1 MELEAVK
8 KRLRAWGKRLGPYR
22 YVLLVL
28 AAGAVLLLWPDGAEE
43 TGQPA
48 AAAAQAARA
57 GSLPQFL
64 FLFEGERLR
73 GYCFCIAEREGYSPA
88 LPWWAVHNA
97 DELPDE
103 LARPLLRAGAEVC
116 RACGAAEL
124 GNRLREEE
132 AARA

>member
-1 MELEAVK
+1 MISIRNSLDMTRAERNKA
-8 KRLRAWGKRLGPYR
+8 LRE
-22 YVLLVL
+22 VL
-28 AAGAVLLLWPDGAEE
+28 ALGFCPGGGAGAAEL
-43 TGQPA
+43 QA
-48 AAAAQAARA
+48 AVQAARA

-97 DELPDE
+97 DELADE
-103 LARPLLRAGAEVC
+103 LARPLLRAGTERSA
-116 RACGAAEL
+116 ACGAAEL
-124 GNRLREEE
+124 SRRLRGEE

>member
-1 MELEAVK
+1 MISIRNSLDMTRAERK
-8 KRLRAWGKRLGPYR
+8 KALRE
-22 YVLLVL
+22 VL
-28 AAGAVLLLWPDGAEE
+28 ALGFCPGGGAGAAEL
-43 TGQPA
+43 A
-48 AAAAQAARA
+48 AAGPARA

-73 GYCFCIAEREGYSPA
+73 GYCFCIAEREGYSPV

-103 LARPLLRAGAEVC
+103 LARPLLRAGAE
-116 RACGAAEL
+116 RSAACGAAEL
-124 GNRLREEE
+124 SRRLRGEE

>member
-1 MELEAVK
+1 MIAIRNSLDMTRAERK
-8 KRLRAWGKRLGPYR
+8 KALRE
-22 YVLLVL
+22 VL
-28 AAGAVLLLWPDGAEE
+28 ALGFCPGGGAGAAEL
-43 TGQPA
+43 A
-48 AAAAQAARA
+48 AAVQAARA

-97 DELPDE
+97 AELADELS
-103 LARPLLRAGAEVC
+103 RPLLRAGAE
-116 RACGAAEL
+116 RSAACGAAEL
-124 GNRLREEE
+124 SRRLRGEE

>member
-1 MELEAVK
+1 MIAIRNSLDMTRAERNKA
-8 KRLRAWGKRLGPYR
+8 LRE
-22 YVLLVL
+22 VL
-28 AAGAVLLLWPDGAEE
+28 ALGFCPGGGAGAAEL
-43 TGQPA
+43 QA
-48 AAAAQAARA
+48 AVQAARA

-97 DELPDE
+97 DELADE
-103 LARPLLRAGAEVC
+103 LARPLLRAGAE
-116 RACGAAEL
+116 RSAACGAAEL
-124 GNRLREEE
+124 SRRLRGEE

>member
-1 MELEAVK
+1 MTMRNA
-8 KRLRAWGKRLGPYR
+8 R
-22 YVLLVL
+22 
-28 AAGAVLLLWPDGAEE
+28 DM
-43 TGQPA
+43 TQ
-48 AAAAQAARA
+48 AQRARA
-57 GSLPQFL
+57 LRSALALGFCPGTGGSAAEILREMESAPPARLPQFL

>member
-1 MELEAVK
+1 MISIRNSLDMTRAEREEA
-8 KRLRAWGKRLGPYR
+8 LRE
-22 YVLLVL
+22 VL
-28 AAGAVLLLWPDGAEE
+28 ALGFCPGGGAGAAEL
-43 TGQPA
+43 QA
-48 AAAAQAARA
+48 AVQAARA

-97 DELPDE
+97 EELADE
-103 LARPLLRAGAEVC
+103 LARPLLRAGAE
-116 RACGAAEL
+116 RSAACGAAEL
-124 GNRLREEE
+124 SRRLRGEE

>member
-1 MELEAVK
+1 MISIRNSLDMTRAEREEA
-8 KRLRAWGKRLGPYR
+8 LRE
-22 YVLLVL
+22 VL
-28 AAGAVLLLWPDGAEE
+28 ALGFCPGGGAGAAEL
-43 TGQPA
+43 A
-48 AAAAQAARA
+48 AAVQAARA

-97 DELPDE
+97 DELADE
-103 LARPLLRAGAEVC
+103 LARPLLRAGAE
-116 RACGAAEL
+116 RSAACGAAEL
-124 GNRLREEE
+124 SRRLRGEE

>member
-1 MELEAVK
+1 MISIRNSLDMTRAERK
-8 KRLRAWGKRLGPYR
+8 KALRE
-22 YVLLVL
+22 VL
-28 AAGAVLLLWPDGAEE
+28 ALGFCLGGGAGAAEL
-43 TGQPA
+43 A
-48 AAAAQAARA
+48 AAVQAARA

-97 DELPDE
+97 DELADE
-103 LARPLLRAGAEVC
+103 LARPLLRAGAE
-116 RACGAAEL
+116 RSAACGAAEL
-124 GNRLREEE
+124 SRRLRGEE

>member
-1 MELEAVK
+1 MISIRNSLDMTRAEREEA
-8 KRLRAWGKRLGPYR
+8 LRE
-22 YVLLVL
+22 VL
-28 AAGAVLLLWPDGAEE
+28 ALGFCPGGGAGAAEL
-43 TGQPA
+43 QA
-48 AAAAQAARA
+48 AVQAARA

-97 DELPDE
+97 EELVDE
-103 LARPLLRAGAEVC
+103 LARPLLRAGAE
-116 RACGAAEL
+116 RSAACGAAEL
-124 GNRLREEE
+124 SRRLRGEE

>member
-1 MELEAVK
+1 MISIRNSLDMTRAEREEA
-8 KRLRAWGKRLGPYR
+8 LRE
-22 YVLLVL
+22 VL
-28 AAGAVLLLWPDGAEE
+28 ALGFCPGGGAGAAEL
-43 TGQPA
+43 A
-48 AAAAQAARA
+48 AAVQAART

-97 DELPDE
+97 DELADE
-103 LARPLLRAGAEVC
+103 LARPLLRAGAE
-116 RACGAAEL
+116 RSAACGAAEL
-124 GNRLREEE
+124 SRRLRGEE

>member
-1 MELEAVK
+1 MIAIRNSLDMTRAEREEA
-8 KRLRAWGKRLGPYR
+8 LRE
-22 YVLLVL
+22 VL
-28 AAGAVLLLWPDGAEE
+28 AMGFCPGGGAGAAEL
-43 TGQPA
+43 A
-48 AAAAQAARA
+48 AAVQAARA

-97 DELPDE
+97 EELADE
-103 LARPLLRAGAEVC
+103 LARPLLRAGAE
-116 RACGAAEL
+116 RSAACGAAEL
-124 GNRLREEE
+124 SRRLRGEE

>member
-1 MELEAVK
+1 MISIRNSLDMTRAEREKA
-8 KRLRAWGKRLGPYR
+8 LRE
-22 YVLLVL
+22 VL
-28 AAGAVLLLWPDGAEE
+28 ALGFCPGGGAGAAEL
-43 TGQPA
+43 A
-48 AAAAQAARA
+48 AAVQAAQA

-97 DELPDE
+97 DELADE
-103 LARPLLRAGAEVC
+103 LARPLLRAGAE
-116 RACGAAEL
+116 RSAACGAAEL
-124 GNRLREEE
+124 SRRLHGEE

>member
-1 MELEAVK
+1 MISIRNSLDMTRAERK
-8 KRLRAWGKRLGPYR
+8 KALRE
-22 YVLLVL
+22 VL
-28 AAGAVLLLWPDGAEE
+28 ALGFCPGGGAGAAEL
-43 TGQPA
+43 QA
-48 AAAAQAARA
+48 AVQAARA

-73 GYCFCIAEREGYSPA
+73 GYCFCTAEREGYSPV

-97 DELPDE
+97 EELADE

-124 GNRLREEE
+124 GNRLRGEE

>member
-1 MELEAVK
+1 MISIRNSLDMTRAERKEA
-8 KRLRAWGKRLGPYR
+8 LRE
-22 YVLLVL
+22 VL
-28 AAGAVLLLWPDGAEE
+28 ALGFCPGGGAGAAEL
-43 TGQPA
+43 QA
-48 AAAAQAARA
+48 AVQAARA

-97 DELPDE
+97 DELADE

-124 GNRLREEE
+124 SRRLRGEE

>member
-1 MELEAVK
+1 MISIRNSLDMTRAEREKA
-8 KRLRAWGKRLGPYR
+8 LRE
-22 YVLLVL
+22 VL
-28 AAGAVLLLWPDGAEE
+28 ALGFCPGGGAGAAEL
-43 TGQPA
+43 A
-48 AAAAQAARA
+48 VAVQAARA

-97 DELPDE
+97 DELADE
-103 LARPLLRAGAEVC
+103 LARPLLRAGAE
-116 RACGAAEL
+116 RSAACGAAEL
-124 GNRLREEE
+124 SRRLRGEE

>member
-1 MELEAVK
+1 MISIRNSLDMTRAEREEA
-8 KRLRAWGKRLGPYR
+8 LRE
-22 YVLLVL
+22 VL
-28 AAGAVLLLWPDGAEE
+28 ALGFCPGGGAGAAEL
-43 TGQPA
+43 A
-48 AAAAQAARA
+48 AAVQAARA

-97 DELPDE
+97 EELADE
-103 LARPLLRAGAEVC
+103 LARSLLRAGAE
-116 RACGAAEL
+116 RSAACGAAEL
-124 GNRLREEE
+124 SRRLRGEE

>member
-1 MELEAVK
+1 MISIRNSLDMTREERK
-8 KRLRAWGKRLGPYR
+8 KALRE
-22 YVLLVL
+22 VL
-28 AAGAVLLLWPDGAEE
+28 ALGFCPGGGAGAAEL
-43 TGQPA
+43 A
-48 AAAAQAARA
+48 AAVQAARA

-97 DELPDE
+97 DELADE
-103 LARPLLRAGAEVC
+103 LARPLLRAGAERSV
-116 RACGAAEL
+116 ACGAAEL
-124 GNRLREEE
+124 SRRLRGEE

>member
-1 MELEAVK
+1 MISIRNSLDMTRAEREEA
-8 KRLRAWGKRLGPYR
+8 LRE
-22 YVLLVL
+22 VL
-28 AAGAVLLLWPDGAEE
+28 ALGFCPGGGAGAAEL
-43 TGQPA
+43 A
-48 AAAAQAARA
+48 AAVQAARA

-97 DELPDE
+97 EELADE
-103 LARPLLRAGAEVC
+103 LARPLLRAGAE
-116 RACGAAEL
+116 RSAACGAAEL
-124 GNRLREEE
+124 SRRLRGEE

>member
-1 MELEAVK
+1 MTMRNARDMTQAQWV
-8 KRLRAWGKRLGPYR
+8 RALRAALALGFCPGTGGS
-22 YVLLVL
+22 
-28 AAGAVLLLWPDGAEE
+28 AAEILWEMESA
-43 TGQPA
+43 QPT
-48 AAAAQAARA
+48 R
-57 GSLPQFL
+57 LPQFL
-64 FLFEGERLR
+64 FLFEGKRLR
-73 GYCFCIAEREGYSPA
+73 GYCFCIAEREGHSPA

>member
-1 MELEAVK
+1 MISIRNSLDMTRAERK
-8 KRLRAWGKRLGPYR
+8 KALRE
-22 YVLLVL
+22 VL
-28 AAGAVLLLWPDGAEE
+28 ALGFCPGGGAGAAEL
-43 TGQPA
+43 QA
-48 AAAAQAARA
+48 AVQAARA

-97 DELPDE
+97 EELADE
-103 LARPLLRAGAEVC
+103 LARPLLRAGAE
-116 RACGAAEL
+116 RSAACGAAEL
-124 GNRLREEE
+124 SRRLRGEE

>member
-1 MELEAVK
+1 MISIRNSLDMTRVERK
-8 KRLRAWGKRLGPYR
+8 KALRE
-22 YVLLVL
+22 VL
-28 AAGAVLLLWPDGAEE
+28 ALGFCPGGGAGAAEL
-43 TGQPA
+43 A
-48 AAAAQAARA
+48 AAVQAARA

-97 DELPDE
+97 DELADE
-103 LARPLLRAGAEVC
+103 LARSLLRAGAE
-116 RACGAAEL
+116 RSAACGAAEL
-124 GNRLREEE
+124 SRRLRGEE

>member
-1 MELEAVK
+1 MISIRNSLDMTRAEREEA
-8 KRLRAWGKRLGPYR
+8 LRE
-22 YVLLVL
+22 VL
-28 AAGAVLLLWPDGAEE
+28 ALGVCPGGGAGAAEL
-43 TGQPA
+43 A
-48 AAAAQAARA
+48 AAVQAARA

-97 DELPDE
+97 DELADE
-103 LARPLLRAGAEVC
+103 LARPLLRAGAE
-116 RACGAAEL
+116 RSAACGAAEL
-124 GNRLREEE
+124 SRRLRGEE